1 MWDPND
7 NLVSLKAELTFLGID
22 EEFKEFVVVIQEYTI
37 QAAGFHNE
45 LKCLQQMRILAVRS
59 IHSNHFVPNGLEG
72 GWLGSW
78 IALGV
83 HEFEDFNSAYFHCCL
98 VPDVEGIGD
107 GNNCTFFKHDLPT

>member
-1 MWDPND
+1 MNVFAT
-7 NLVSLKAELTFLGID
+7 NINSLSKNTKTLSE
-22 EEFKEFVVVIQEYTI
+22 IQNAKKKCRNENKKYLK
-37 QAAGFHNE
+37 GFE
-45 LKCLQQMRILAVRS
+45 TLLKCLQQMRILAVRS

-72 GWLGSW
+72 GWLWSW
-78 IALGV
+78 IAEGA